1 MGRAELT
8 FYECQKVEE
17 IYLLELCIWHVEDKR
32 YSNGVKYSL
41 ILVNTFNAERV
52 LMDNHFPKG
61 DHYHLNSAEFPYE
74 YSNEAKLIDD
84 FKVLVHKHLGVKL

>member
-8 FYECQKVEE
+8 FYQCHKVEE

-32 YSNGVKYSL
+32 YSHGVKYSL

-52 LMDNHFPKG
+52 F
-61 DHYHLNSAEFPYE
+61 E
-74 YSNEAKLIDD
+74 
-84 FKVLVHKHLGVKL
+84 